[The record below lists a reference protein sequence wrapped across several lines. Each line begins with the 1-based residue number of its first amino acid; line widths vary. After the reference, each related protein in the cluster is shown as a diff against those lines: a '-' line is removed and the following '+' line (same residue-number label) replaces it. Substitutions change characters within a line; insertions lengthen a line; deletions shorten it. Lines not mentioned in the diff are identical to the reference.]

1 MRNNKG
7 RGSGLALLLILIVA
21 LLVAWLMVKQMG
33 SLGMGGTTDPTQE
46 VYVEDAQD
54 AVDDLN
60 DRMKQDFDSIEG
72 D

>member
-54 AVDDLN
+54 AVDSLN
-60 DRMKQDFDSIEG
+60 DKMQQDLDSIEV